1 MPLGRSFDFTTKEQ
15 RKRILKKRYALKY
28 TLNLKSKLIRKW
40 ASGKVLELGCGEF
53 PEFEDS
59 TKVDI
64 ARIRM
69 KNYIRADLNK
79 RLPLKTGFDTII
91 ALEVVEHLHAADTFL
106 SECHRL
112 LRKGGKLIISTP
124 NVKYWVN
131 RLWLFF
137 GNDRWFDTAGMDYYF
152 FSPNSLKRTLEKHG
166 FAVDEIKS
174 VGRMKLVNLAGG
186 FIVLARK
193 K

>member
-28 TLNLKSKLIRKW
+28 TLNLKSKLIRRW

-152 FSPNSLKRTLEKHG
+152 FSPKSLKSILEKHG

>member
-152 FSPNSLKRTLEKHG
+152 FSPKSLKSILEKHG

>member
-152 FSPNSLKRTLEKHG
+152 FSPKSLKRTLEKHG